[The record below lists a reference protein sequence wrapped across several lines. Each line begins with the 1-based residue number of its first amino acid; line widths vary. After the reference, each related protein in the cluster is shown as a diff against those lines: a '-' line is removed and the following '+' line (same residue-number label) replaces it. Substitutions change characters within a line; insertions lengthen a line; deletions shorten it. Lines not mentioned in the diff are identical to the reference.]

1 MNNHFSG
8 FDTAPAAD
16 DSNDRLVD
24 SPDDL
29 DDLDDIPE
37 FGLVDVIEAFTAM
50 RHEWRGQT
58 REGRELAAAV
68 AASTTQIQHLEN
80 RLAAQLAVATSDE
93 ITRNLV
99 NLIVDIDAHLSRAV
113 DACVKYDKTYH
124 RQHAD
129 SSAAIQKAF
138 EQRNFLSRW
147 FCRPLLRRALEIL
160 KADAALNKQPQSNPS
175 IEGLLLVVSRLRR
188 MMAERNIKRLDF
200 VGKPFD
206 AETMNAVSVVE
217 STQYPAGHVVEEL
230 SPAYLWRNQLLR
242 FADVRVSK

>member
-8 FDTAPAAD
+8 FDTSPAAD
-16 DSNDRLVD
+16 DQDDRLVD
-24 SPDDL
+24 SSDDH
-29 DDLDDIPE
+29 DDIPE
-37 FGLVDVIEAFTAM
+37 FGLLDVIEAFTAM

-68 AASTTQIQHLEN
+68 VASTTQIQHLEN

-99 NLIVDIDAHLSRAV
+99 NLIVDIDAHLSRSV
-113 DACVKYDKTYH
+113 DACVKYDKTH
-124 RQHAD
+124 HKQQVD
-129 SSAAIQKAF
+129 SSAAIREAF
-138 EQRNFLSRW
+138 EQGNFLSRW
-147 FCRPLLRRALEIL
+147 FCRPLLRRTLEIL
-160 KADAALNKQPQSNPS
+160 NADAIQNTQPQLNPS

-206 AETMNAVSVVE
+206 AETMNAVSVVG
-217 STQYPAGHVVEEL
+217 STQYPAGHVVEVL
-230 SPAYLWRNQLLR
+230 SPAYLWRDQLLR